1 MSSQASSVGRNSL
14 IMASG
19 TFVSRITGQLRTILL
34 AAAVGTTGIAANA
47 YQTGTMIPQVLFTIL
62 SGGVFNA
69 VLVPQIVKSLK
80 EKDANER
87 LDKLITLSIILL
99 FGVTAIM
106 AAGTHL
112 ITSLYLNSNWN
123 AQQHA
128 LVDAF
133 TLWCMPQIFFYGLYT
148 ILGQILAAHERFAA
162 YAWSSVGANIIA
174 CAGFGIFIAMFGNAS
189 RQPMGWWDQNKIF
202 LTAGMWTLGVAF
214 QAIVLFIP
222 LFQTGYKYRPR
233 MGIRGI
239 GLRSMGNVAMWSLS
253 IVVINQ
259 LVGILTTR
267 VTNGAPIQGNDL
279 YGIAGNASYQN
290 AFTLYMLPYALVA
303 VSIATAIFPR
313 LSLYV
318 TENRIDDV
326 RDTLS
331 YSLRRCG
338 IIMLF
343 ITAMFVAIPVPIIKA
358 LLPSVPLSEINLIAP
373 LLIALGINSWAA
385 SAFLF
390 LQRTFYAFENGKYPF
405 IFTVIQNAVQII
417 GIMIAQFGFAPRYWT
432 LGVAIS
438 VTASYAVSLPV
449 LFYLSQKRL
458 FNGTLNIA
466 RIVLSF
472 GKTVIAAAITALL
485 SYSLYA
491 ILIRIMHIQ
500 LSGAHGHMSW
510 IQSLVIC
517 IIIGIIALALYTGI
531 LVLLKMNDLVD
542 IGISA
547 IKRLH
552 LERFPLGAQ
561 LLAQLEKRQ
570 AKKRIIVSEYAA
582 DLDDGIKAE
591 PQALPQMDTFQS
603 TDASYNLDPR
613 PVRTV
618 ASRNAAFIDSDRKA
632 GKGKGDAG
640 RTVRPENAVLTS
652 RAGTDTHTAGGTG
665 NSTGTAAADTSDS
678 PVSDTAPR
686 AVPDRVRQGIAG
698 TDGIGKAA
706 VSSDAASSA
715 AASSAAASSAAA
727 RIPSAAVRAA
737 GQDTSS
743 PAAAA
748 SAASPLAP
756 AGTGTETGRGNT
768 ASGILHQ
775 SGTAHRDSHTMNIHP
790 GDIVLNR
797 YELLELLN
805 EGTGIAAFRAFDI
818 SSSQECQIFIITNKH
833 LFDEIGNIASEL
845 TLAKF
850 TFSEQILQS
859 YRDTEAYI
867 VAIPRDKGISL
878 ADYTRLDSPESTGQ
892 QPGRRNPVLPQPAS
906 SATQTAAAHG
916 QAAHGLNSRQHTVS
930 VAGVRS
936 IIGEL
941 VQIGQTFKDHG
952 IAHHAITAQTIRLT
966 GTQLMIADTA
976 VSRMASTYA
985 NENIQDTVTDPEL
998 ATVRQIAAVLFQL
1011 ITGREFD
1018 PSADTT
1024 SAALTLKPFSTQAAS
1039 GSANDPASGFIAKP
1053 AISGAA
1059 AEASSKA
1066 GMPAASGQ
1074 ENPGPETAGIQ
1085 YSSLLGQGEQIP
1097 PEFLLICERALGLR
1111 DAGSPDP
1118 SQSQGVSQEKSGG
1131 TVPTPIFTLLEL
1143 SVLLGSYTPW
1153 KGLSFSDVHGP
1164 FPDSRASISQIR
1176 LQIAGIN
1183 DKLTVPGYL
1192 FHSSAAP
1199 SARRG
1204 ARVIHSSSWNRYQ
1217 LFQKDNEVKLSPQ
1230 GDDLFGAFDDSGR
1243 SANVSPLTGNSP
1255 KIVPAAYPEE
1265 ANSSTHA
1272 INVGSVQDTHTDT
1285 GGPLSGTEGPGSAPA
1300 NDNQYGPASTSER
1313 LARLAARP
1321 PQSPLSSGS
1330 RQAEAHAGSSHAQS
1344 DASHGYAAQPP
1355 HTRPSVSGL
1364 PGRSV
1369 GDRRLNESAAND
1381 PELERSYDRQQKRA
1395 AREQRDSV
1403 VRHRTV
1409 TVMIV
1414 GVILIVALVAASYTM
1429 GLFRFRS
1436 PISNGNS
1443 PWPSL
1448 QANESVNG
1456 DTSSSGPSAPS
1467 SSGSSSGSGPSSS
1480 GDASSSGGSAQS
1492 TSPSATSSSSP
1503 SSQPAN
1509 SGPAAQ
1515 GGQSAAAFPQ
1525 TKAARGVPDPNMPSG
1540 TATIRLASTRFL
1552 NKPNGL
1558 KGYGMALTF
1567 RGTQTITKI
1576 RLSSRSSG
1584 GTGYVYADSDSSNPN
1599 NGYPVGQFSFSGSG
1613 DTVIT
1618 LSRPVSTDRLVLW
1631 VPSESMPSNNRVYFN
1646 RISVS

>member
-326 RDTLS
+326 HDTLS

-618 ASRNAAFIDSDRKA
+618 ASRNAAFIDPDRKA

-652 RAGTDTHTAGGTG
+652 RAGTDTHIAGGTG

-706 VSSDAASSA
+706 VSSD

-818 SSSQECQIFIITNKH
+818 SSSQECQIFITTNKH

-878 ADYTRLDSPESTGQ
+878 ADYTRLDSPENTGQ

-916 QAAHGLNSRQHTVS
+916 QAAHGPNSRQHTVS

-1024 SAALTLKPFSTQAAS
+1024 SAALTLKPSSAQAAS
-1039 GSANDPASGFIAKP
+1039 GSGNDPASGPTAKP
-1053 AISGAA
+1053 AVSDTAAGASA
-1059 AEASSKA
+1059 KA
-1066 GMPAASGQ
+1066 GTPAASGKA
-1074 ENPGPETAGIQ
+1074 NPVPETAGIQ

-1204 ARVIHSSSWNRYQ
+1204 ARVIHSSSWNRDQ

>member
-618 ASRNAAFIDSDRKA
+618 ASRNAAFIDPDRKA

-652 RAGTDTHTAGGTG
+652 RAGTDTHIAGGTG

-706 VSSDAASSA
+706 VSSD

-818 SSSQECQIFIITNKH
+818 SSSQECQIFITTNKH

-878 ADYTRLDSPESTGQ
+878 ADYTRLDSPENTGQ

-916 QAAHGLNSRQHTVS
+916 QAAHGPNSRQHTVS

-1024 SAALTLKPFSTQAAS
+1024 SAALTLKPSSAQAAS
-1039 GSANDPASGFIAKP
+1039 GSGNDPASGPTAKP
-1053 AISGAA
+1053 AVSDTAAGASA
-1059 AEASSKA
+1059 KA
-1066 GMPAASGQ
+1066 GTPAASGKV
-1074 ENPGPETAGIQ
+1074 NPVPETAGIQ

-1204 ARVIHSSSWNRYQ
+1204 ARVIHSSSWNRDQ

-1584 GTGYVYADSDSSNPN
+1584 GTGYVYADSESSNPN

>member
-259 LVGILTTR
+259 VVGILTTR

-417 GIMIAQFGFAPRYWT
+417 GIMIAQFSFAPRYWT

-618 ASRNAAFIDSDRKA
+618 ASRNAAFIDPDRKA

-652 RAGTDTHTAGGTG
+652 RAGTDTHIAGGTG

-706 VSSDAASSA
+706 VSSD

-818 SSSQECQIFIITNKH
+818 SSSQECQIFITTNKH

-878 ADYTRLDSPESTGQ
+878 ADYTRLDSPENTGQ

-916 QAAHGLNSRQHTVS
+916 QAAHGPNSRQHTVS

-1024 SAALTLKPFSTQAAS
+1024 SAALTLKPSSAQAAS
-1039 GSANDPASGFIAKP
+1039 GSGNDPASGPTAKP
-1053 AISGAA
+1053 AVSDTAAGASA
-1059 AEASSKA
+1059 KA
-1066 GMPAASGQ
+1066 GTPAASGKA
-1074 ENPGPETAGIQ
+1074 NPVPETAGIQ

-1204 ARVIHSSSWNRYQ
+1204 ARVIHSSSWNRDQ

-1285 GGPLSGTEGPGSAPA
+1285 GGPLSGTESPGSAPA

>member
-189 RQPMGWWDQNKIF
+189 RQLMGWWDQNKIF

-618 ASRNAAFIDSDRKA
+618 ASRNAAFIDPDRKA

-652 RAGTDTHTAGGTG
+652 RAGTDTHIAGGTG

-706 VSSDAASSA
+706 VSSD

-818 SSSQECQIFIITNKH
+818 SSSQECQIFITTNKH

-878 ADYTRLDSPESTGQ
+878 ADYTRLDSPENTGQ

-916 QAAHGLNSRQHTVS
+916 QAAHGPNSRQHTVS

-1024 SAALTLKPFSTQAAS
+1024 SAALTLKPSSAQAAS
-1039 GSANDPASGFIAKP
+1039 GSGNDPASGPTAKP
-1053 AISGAA
+1053 AVSDTAAGASA
-1059 AEASSKA
+1059 KA
-1066 GMPAASGQ
+1066 GTPAASGKA
-1074 ENPGPETAGIQ
+1074 NPVPETAGIQ

-1204 ARVIHSSSWNRYQ
+1204 ARVIHSSSWNRDQ

>member
-267 VTNGAPIQGNDL
+267 VTNGAPIQGNDP

-618 ASRNAAFIDSDRKA
+618 ASRNAAFIDPDRKA

-652 RAGTDTHTAGGTG
+652 RAGTDTHIAGGTG

-706 VSSDAASSA
+706 VSSD

-818 SSSQECQIFIITNKH
+818 SSSQECQIFITTNKH

-878 ADYTRLDSPESTGQ
+878 ADYTRLDSPENTGQ

-916 QAAHGLNSRQHTVS
+916 QAAHGPNSRQHTVS

-1024 SAALTLKPFSTQAAS
+1024 SAALTLKPSSAQAAS
-1039 GSANDPASGFIAKP
+1039 GSGNDPASGPTAKP
-1053 AISGAA
+1053 AVSDTAAGASA
-1059 AEASSKA
+1059 KA
-1066 GMPAASGQ
+1066 GTPAASGKA
-1074 ENPGPETAGIQ
+1074 NPVPETAGIQ

-1204 ARVIHSSSWNRYQ
+1204 ARVIHSSSWNRDQ

>member
-618 ASRNAAFIDSDRKA
+618 ASRNAAFIDPDRKA

-652 RAGTDTHTAGGTG
+652 RAGTDTHIAGGTG

-706 VSSDAASSA
+706 VSSD
-715 AASSAAASSAAA
+715 AASSAAA

-818 SSSQECQIFIITNKH
+818 SSSQECQIFITTNKH

-878 ADYTRLDSPESTGQ
+878 ADYTRLDSPENTGQ

-916 QAAHGLNSRQHTVS
+916 QAAHGPNSRQHTVS

-1024 SAALTLKPFSTQAAS
+1024 SAALTLKPSSAQAAS
-1039 GSANDPASGFIAKP
+1039 GSGNDPASGPTAKP
-1053 AISGAA
+1053 AVSDTAAGASA
-1059 AEASSKA
+1059 KA
-1066 GMPAASGQ
+1066 GTPAASGKA
-1074 ENPGPETAGIQ
+1074 NPVPETAGIQ

-1204 ARVIHSSSWNRYQ
+1204 ARVIHSSSWNRDQ

>member
-458 FNGTLNIA
+458 FKGTLNIA

-500 LSGAHGHMSW
+500 LSGVHGHMSW

-531 LVLLKMNDLVD
+531 LVLLRMNDLVD

-547 IKRLH
+547 VKRLH

-570 AKKRIIVSEYAA
+570 TKKRIIVSEYAA
-582 DLDDGIKAE
+582 DLNDGITAE

-618 ASRNAAFIDSDRKA
+618 ASRNAAFIGLDRKA

-640 RTVRPENAVLTS
+640 RTGRPENAGLTS
-652 RAGTDTHTAGGTG
+652 RAGTDIHTAGGTG
-665 NSTGTAAADTSDS
+665 NSAGTAAAGVSDL
-678 PVSDTAPR
+678 PVSDIAPR
-686 AVPDRVRQGIAG
+686 AVPDEVRQGAAG
-698 TDGIGKAA
+698 TDGIGKTA
-706 VSSDAASSA
+706 VSSDTVSP
-715 AASSAAASSAAA
+715 AAA
-727 RIPSAAVRAA
+727 RIPSAAVHAA

-743 PAAAA
+743 PAVAA

-756 AGTGTETGRGNT
+756 AGTRTETGRGNT

-892 QPGRRNPVLPQPAS
+892 QPGWRNPVLPQPAS

-916 QAAHGLNSRQHTVS
+916 QAAHGPNSRQHTVS

-1024 SAALTLKPFSTQAAS
+1024 SAALTLKPSSAQAAS
-1039 GSANDPASGFIAKP
+1039 GSGNDPASGPTAKP
-1053 AISGAA
+1053 AVSDTAAGASA
-1059 AEASSKA
+1059 KA
-1066 GMPAASGQ
+1066 GTPAASGKA
-1074 ENPGPETAGIQ
+1074 NPVPETAGIQ

-1204 ARVIHSSSWNRYQ
+1204 ARVIHSSSWNRDQ

>member
-417 GIMIAQFGFAPRYWT
+417 GIMIAQFSFAPRYWT

-438 VTASYAVSLPV
+438 VTVSYAVSLPV
-449 LFYLSQKRL
+449 LFYFSQKKL

-510 IQSLVIC
+510 IQSLAIC

-531 LVLLKMNDLVD
+531 LVLLRMNDLVD

-547 IKRLH
+547 VKRLH

-570 AKKRIIVSEYAA
+570 ARKRIIVSEYAA
-582 DLDDGIKAE
+582 DLNDGITAG

-618 ASRNAAFIDSDRKA
+618 ASRNAAFIGLDQKT
-632 GKGKGDAG
+632 GKSKGDAG
-640 RTVRPENAVLTS
+640 RTDRPENAGLTS
-652 RAGTDTHTAGGTG
+652 QAGTDTHTAGSTG
-665 NSTGTAAADTSDS
+665 NSAGTAAAGAPDL
-678 PVSDTAPR
+678 PVSDTASR
-686 AVPDRVRQGIAG
+686 AIPDGVRQNTAG
-698 TDGIGKAA
+698 TDGIGKTA
-706 VSSDAASSA
+706 VSSDAVSP
-715 AASSAAASSAAA
+715 AAA
-727 RIPSAAVRAA
+727 RIPSAVRAA
-737 GQDTSS
+737 GQDASS

-748 SAASPLAP
+748 SAASPLVP
-756 AGTGTETGRGNT
+756 AGTGAETGRGNT

-790 GDIVLNR
+790 GDTVLNR

-818 SSSQECQIFIITNKH
+818 SSSQECQIFITTNKH
-833 LFDEIGNIASEL
+833 LFDEIGNSASEL

-878 ADYTRLDSPESTGQ
+878 ADYTRLDSTESTGQ
-892 QPGRRNPVLPQPAS
+892 QPGRRNLPQPAS

-916 QAAHGLNSRQHTVS
+916 QAVHGPDARQHTVS

-976 VSRMASTYA
+976 VSRMVSTYA
-985 NENIQDTVTDPEL
+985 NESIQDTVTDPEL

-1018 PSADTT
+1018 PSTDTT
-1024 SAALTLKPFSTQAAS
+1024 SAALTLKPSSAQAVYGS
-1039 GSANDPASGFIAKP
+1039 GNDPASGPTAKS
-1053 AISGAA
+1053 AVSDTAAGASA
-1059 AEASSKA
+1059 KA
-1066 GMPAASGQ
+1066 GTPAASGKA
-1074 ENPGPETAGIQ
+1074 NPVPETAGIQ

-1118 SQSQGVSQEKSGG
+1118 SQSQGVSQETSGG

-1153 KGLSFSDVHGP
+1153 RELSFSDVHGP

-1199 SARRG
+1199 SARRD
-1204 ARVIHSSSWNRYQ
+1204 ARVIHSSSWNRDQ

-1243 SANVSPLTGNSP
+1243 SADVSPLTGNSP

-1272 INVGSVQDTHTDT
+1272 INIGPVQDTHTNT
-1285 GGPLSGTEGPGSAPA
+1285 SGPLSGTEGPGSAPA
-1300 NDNQYGPASTSER
+1300 NDNQYGTAASTSER

-1321 PQSPLSSGS
+1321 PQSPLSSGP
-1330 RQAEAHAGSSHAQS
+1330 RQAEAQAGSSHAQS
-1344 DASHGYAAQPP
+1344 DASHGYAAQPS
-1355 HTRPSVSGL
+1355 HTRSSVPGL

-1467 SSGSSSGSGPSSS
+1467 SSGSSSSSGPSSS
-1480 GDASSSGGSAQS
+1480 GDASSSGGNSQS

-1509 SGPAAQ
+1509 SGLAAQ

-1525 TKAARGVPDPNMPSG
+1525 TKAAQGVPDPNMPSG

-1567 RGTQTITKI
+1567 RGAQTITKI

>member
-259 LVGILTTR
+259 VVGILTTR

-318 TENRIDDV
+318 TENRIDNV

-417 GIMIAQFGFAPRYWT
+417 GIMIAQFSFAPRYWT

-438 VTASYAVSLPV
+438 VTVSYAVSLPV
-449 LFYLSQKRL
+449 LFYLSQKKL

-472 GKTVIAAAITALL
+472 GKTVIAAVITALL

-500 LSGAHGHMSW
+500 LSGVHGHMSW

-531 LVLLKMNDLVD
+531 LVLLRMNDLVD

-547 IKRLH
+547 VKRLH

-570 AKKRIIVSEYAA
+570 TKKRIIVSEYAA
-582 DLDDGIKAE
+582 DLNDGITAE

-618 ASRNAAFIDSDRKA
+618 ASRNAAFIGLDRKA
-632 GKGKGDAG
+632 GKDKSDAG
-640 RTVRPENAVLTS
+640 RTGRPENAGLTS
-652 RAGTDTHTAGGTG
+652 RAGTDIHTAGGSG
-665 NSTGTAAADTSDS
+665 NSAGTAAAGASDL
-678 PVSDTAPR
+678 PVSDIAPR
-686 AVPDRVRQGIAG
+686 AVPDEVRQGIAG
-698 TDGIGKAA
+698 TDGIGKTT
-706 VSSDAASSA
+706 VSSDTVSP
-715 AASSAAASSAAA
+715 AAA
-727 RIPSAAVRAA
+727 RIPSAVRAA
-737 GQDTSS
+737 GQDASS

-748 SAASPLAP
+748 SAASPLVP
-756 AGTGTETGRGNT
+756 AGTGAETGRGNT

-790 GDIVLNR
+790 GDTVLNR

-818 SSSQECQIFIITNKH
+818 SSSQECQIFITTNKH
-833 LFDEIGNIASEL
+833 LFDEIGNSASEL

-878 ADYTRLDSPESTGQ
+878 ADYTRLDSTESTGQ
-892 QPGRRNPVLPQPAS
+892 QPGRRNLPQPAS

-916 QAAHGLNSRQHTVS
+916 QAAHGPDARQHTVS

-976 VSRMASTYA
+976 VSRMVSTYA
-985 NENIQDTVTDPEL
+985 NESIQDTVTDPEL

-1024 SAALTLKPFSTQAAS
+1024 SAALTLKPSSAQAAS
-1039 GSANDPASGFIAKP
+1039 GSGNDPASGPTAKP
-1053 AISGAA
+1053 AVSDTAAGASA
-1059 AEASSKA
+1059 KA
-1066 GMPAASGQ
+1066 GTPAASGKA
-1074 ENPGPETAGIQ
+1074 NPVPETAGIQ

-1118 SQSQGVSQEKSGG
+1118 SQSQGVSQETSGG

-1153 KGLSFSDVHGP
+1153 KGLSFSDAHGP
-1164 FPDSRASISQIR
+1164 FPDSRASISQIS

-1199 SARRG
+1199 SARRS
-1204 ARVIHSSSWNRYQ
+1204 ARVIHSSSWNRDQ

-1243 SANVSPLTGNSP
+1243 GADVSPLTGNSP

-1272 INVGSVQDTHTDT
+1272 INIGSLQDTYTNT
-1285 GGPLSGTEGPGSAPA
+1285 SGPLSGTEGPGSTPA
-1300 NDNQYGPASTSER
+1300 NDNQYGTAASTSER
-1313 LARLAARP
+1313 LARLAAQQ
-1321 PQSPLSSGS
+1321 PQNPLSSGP
-1330 RQAEAHAGSSHAQS
+1330 RQAEAQAGSSHAQS
-1344 DASHGYAAQPP
+1344 DASHGYAAQLS

-1436 PISNGNS
+1436 SISNGNS

-1467 SSGSSSGSGPSSS
+1467 SSSSSGSGPSSS
-1480 GDASSSGGSAQS
+1480 GDTSSSGGSSQS
-1492 TSPSATSSSSP
+1492 TSPAAPSSSSP

-1515 GGQSAAAFPQ
+1515 GVQSAAAFPQ
-1525 TKAARGVPDPNMPSG
+1525 TKAAQGVPDPNMPSG

>member
-417 GIMIAQFGFAPRYWT
+417 GIVIAQFGFAPRYWT

-706 VSSDAASSA
+706 VSSD

-1085 YSSLLGQGEQIP
+1085 YSSLLGQGEQIL

-1204 ARVIHSSSWNRYQ
+1204 ARVIHSSSWNRDQ

>member
-267 VTNGAPIQGNDL
+267 VTNGAPIQGKDL

-358 LLPSVPLSEINLIAP
+358 LLPSIPLSEINLIAP

-417 GIMIAQFGFAPRYWT
+417 GIMIAQFSFAPRYWT

-438 VTASYAVSLPV
+438 VTVSYAVSLPV
-449 LFYLSQKRL
+449 LFYFSQKKL

-510 IQSLVIC
+510 IQSLAIC

-531 LVLLKMNDLVD
+531 LVLLRMNDLVD

-547 IKRLH
+547 VKRLH

-618 ASRNAAFIDSDRKA
+618 ASRNAAFIDPDRKA

-652 RAGTDTHTAGGTG
+652 RAGTDTHIAGGTG

-706 VSSDAASSA
+706 VSSD

-818 SSSQECQIFIITNKH
+818 SSSQECQIFITTNKH

-878 ADYTRLDSPESTGQ
+878 ADYTRLDSPENTGQ

-916 QAAHGLNSRQHTVS
+916 QAAHGPNSRQHTVS

-1024 SAALTLKPFSTQAAS
+1024 SAALTLKPSSAQAAS
-1039 GSANDPASGFIAKP
+1039 GSGNDPASGPTAKP
-1053 AISGAA
+1053 AVSDTAAGASA
-1059 AEASSKA
+1059 KA
-1066 GMPAASGQ
+1066 GTPAASGKA
-1074 ENPGPETAGIQ
+1074 NPVPETAGIQ

-1204 ARVIHSSSWNRYQ
+1204 ARVIHSSSWNRDQ

-1552 NKPNGL
+1552 NKPDGL

>member
-259 LVGILTTR
+259 VVGILTTR

-417 GIMIAQFGFAPRYWT
+417 GIMIAQFSFAPRYWT

-438 VTASYAVSLPV
+438 VTVSYAVSLPV
-449 LFYLSQKRL
+449 LFYLSQKKL

-472 GKTVIAAAITALL
+472 GKTVIATVITALL

-500 LSGAHGHMSW
+500 LSGVHGHMSW

-531 LVLLKMNDLVD
+531 LVLLRMNDLVD

-547 IKRLH
+547 VKRLH

-570 AKKRIIVSEYAA
+570 TKKRIIVSEYAA
-582 DLDDGIKAE
+582 DLNDGITAE

-618 ASRNAAFIDSDRKA
+618 ASRNAAFIGLDRKA
-632 GKGKGDAG
+632 GKDKSDAG
-640 RTVRPENAVLTS
+640 RTGRPENAGLTS
-652 RAGTDTHTAGGTG
+652 RAGTDIHTAGGSG
-665 NSTGTAAADTSDS
+665 NSAGTAAAGASDL
-678 PVSDTAPR
+678 PVSDIAPR
-686 AVPDRVRQGIAG
+686 AVPDEVRQGIAG
-698 TDGIGKAA
+698 TDGIGKTA
-706 VSSDAASSA
+706 VSSDTVSPAAT
-715 AASSAAASSAAA
+715 
-727 RIPSAAVRAA
+727 RIPSAVVRSA

-748 SAASPLAP
+748 SAASLLAS
-756 AGTGTETGRGNT
+756 AGTGAETGRGNT

-775 SGTAHRDSHTMNIHP
+775 SGTVHGDSHTMNIHP
-790 GDIVLNR
+790 GDIILNR

-818 SSSQECQIFIITNKH
+818 SSSQECQIFITTNKH
-833 LFDEIGNIASEL
+833 LFDEIGNITSEL

-892 QPGRRNPVLPQPAS
+892 QPGRRNLPQPAS

-916 QAAHGLNSRQHTVS
+916 QAAHGPDARQHTVS

-976 VSRMASTYA
+976 VSRMVSTYA
-985 NENIQDTVTDPEL
+985 NESIQDTVTDPEL

-1024 SAALTLKPFSTQAAS
+1024 SAALTLKPSSAQAAS
-1039 GSANDPASGFIAKP
+1039 GSGNDPASGPTAKP
-1053 AISGAA
+1053 AVSDTAAGASA
-1059 AEASSKA
+1059 KA
-1066 GMPAASGQ
+1066 GTPAASGKA
-1074 ENPGPETAGIQ
+1074 NPVPETAGIQ

-1097 PEFLLICERALGLR
+1097 PEFFLICERALGLR

-1118 SQSQGVSQEKSGG
+1118 SQSQGVSQETSGG

-1164 FPDSRASISQIR
+1164 FPDSRASISQIS

-1199 SARRG
+1199 SARRS
-1204 ARVIHSSSWNRYQ
+1204 ARVIHSSSWNRDQ

-1243 SANVSPLTGNSP
+1243 GADVSPLTGNSP

-1272 INVGSVQDTHTDT
+1272 INIGSVQDTYTNT
-1285 GGPLSGTEGPGSAPA
+1285 SGPLSGTEGPGSTPA
-1300 NDNQYGPASTSER
+1300 NDNQYGTAASTSER
-1313 LARLAARP
+1313 LARLAAQQ
-1321 PQSPLSSGS
+1321 PQNPLSSGP
-1330 RQAEAHAGSSHAQS
+1330 RQAEAQAGSSHAQS
-1344 DASHGYAAQPP
+1344 DASHGYASQLS

-1467 SSGSSSGSGPSSS
+1467 SSGSSSSSGPSSS
-1480 GDASSSGGSAQS
+1480 GDASSSGGNSQS
-1492 TSPSATSSSSP
+1492 TSPSTTSSSSP

-1525 TKAARGVPDPNMPSG
+1525 TKAAQGVPDPNMPSG

>member
-1 MSSQASSVGRNSL
+1 
-14 IMASG
+14 
-19 TFVSRITGQLRTILL
+19 
-34 AAAVGTTGIAANA
+34 
-47 YQTGTMIPQVLFTIL
+47 
-62 SGGVFNA
+62 
-69 VLVPQIVKSLK
+69 
-80 EKDANER
+80 
-87 LDKLITLSIILL
+87 
-99 FGVTAIM
+99 
-106 AAGTHL
+106 
-112 ITSLYLNSNWN
+112 
-123 AQQHA
+123 
-128 LVDAF
+128 
-133 TLWCMPQIFFYGLYT
+133 
-148 ILGQILAAHERFAA
+148 
-162 YAWSSVGANIIA
+162 
-174 CAGFGIFIAMFGNAS
+174 
-189 RQPMGWWDQNKIF
+189 
-202 LTAGMWTLGVAF
+202 
-214 QAIVLFIP
+214 
-222 LFQTGYKYRPR
+222 
-233 MGIRGI
+233 
-239 GLRSMGNVAMWSLS
+239 
-253 IVVINQ
+253 
-259 LVGILTTR
+259 
-267 VTNGAPIQGNDL
+267 
-279 YGIAGNASYQN
+279 
-290 AFTLYMLPYALVA
+290 
-303 VSIATAIFPR
+303 
-313 LSLYV
+313 
-318 TENRIDDV
+318 
-326 RDTLS
+326 
-331 YSLRRCG
+331 
-338 IIMLF
+338 
-343 ITAMFVAIPVPIIKA
+343 
-358 LLPSVPLSEINLIAP
+358 
-373 LLIALGINSWAA
+373 
-385 SAFLF
+385 
-390 LQRTFYAFENGKYPF
+390 
-405 IFTVIQNAVQII
+405 
-417 GIMIAQFGFAPRYWT
+417 
-432 LGVAIS
+432 
-438 VTASYAVSLPV
+438 
-449 LFYLSQKRL
+449 
-458 FNGTLNIA
+458 
-466 RIVLSF
+466 
-472 GKTVIAAAITALL
+472 
-485 SYSLYA
+485 
-491 ILIRIMHIQ
+491 
-500 LSGAHGHMSW
+500 
-510 IQSLVIC
+510 
-517 IIIGIIALALYTGI
+517 
-531 LVLLKMNDLVD
+531 
-542 IGISA
+542 
-547 IKRLH
+547 
-552 LERFPLGAQ
+552 
-561 LLAQLEKRQ
+561 
-570 AKKRIIVSEYAA
+570 
-582 DLDDGIKAE
+582 
-591 PQALPQMDTFQS
+591 
-603 TDASYNLDPR
+603 
-613 PVRTV
+613 
-618 ASRNAAFIDSDRKA
+618 
-632 GKGKGDAG
+632 
-640 RTVRPENAVLTS
+640 
-652 RAGTDTHTAGGTG
+652 
-665 NSTGTAAADTSDS
+665 
-678 PVSDTAPR
+678 
-686 AVPDRVRQGIAG
+686 
-698 TDGIGKAA
+698 
-706 VSSDAASSA
+706 
-715 AASSAAASSAAA
+715 SAAA

-818 SSSQECQIFIITNKH
+818 SSSQECQIFITTNKH

-878 ADYTRLDSPESTGQ
+878 ADYTRLDSPENTGQ

-916 QAAHGLNSRQHTVS
+916 QAAHGPNSRQHTVS

-1024 SAALTLKPFSTQAAS
+1024 SAALTLKPSSAQAAS
-1039 GSANDPASGFIAKP
+1039 GSGNDPASGPTAKP
-1053 AISGAA
+1053 AVSDTAAGASA
-1059 AEASSKA
+1059 KA
-1066 GMPAASGQ
+1066 GTPAASGKA
-1074 ENPGPETAGIQ
+1074 NPVPETAGIQ

-1118 SQSQGVSQEKSGG
+1118 SQSQGVSQETSGG

-1204 ARVIHSSSWNRYQ
+1204 ARVIHSSSWNRDQ

-1230 GDDLFGAFDDSGR
+1230 GDDFFGAFDDSGR

-1381 PELERSYDRQQKRA
+1381 PELEGSYDRQQKRA

-1414 GVILIVALVAASYTM
+1414 GV
-1429 GLFRFRS
+1429 
-1436 PISNGNS
+1436 
-1443 PWPSL
+1443 
-1448 QANESVNG
+1448 
-1456 DTSSSGPSAPS
+1456 
-1467 SSGSSSGSGPSSS
+1467 
-1480 GDASSSGGSAQS
+1480 
-1492 TSPSATSSSSP
+1492 
-1503 SSQPAN
+1503 
-1509 SGPAAQ
+1509 
-1515 GGQSAAAFPQ
+1515 
-1525 TKAARGVPDPNMPSG
+1525 
-1540 TATIRLASTRFL
+1540 
-1552 NKPNGL
+1552 
-1558 KGYGMALTF
+1558 
-1567 RGTQTITKI
+1567 
-1576 RLSSRSSG
+1576 
-1584 GTGYVYADSDSSNPN
+1584 
-1599 NGYPVGQFSFSGSG
+1599 
-1613 DTVIT
+1613 
-1618 LSRPVSTDRLVLW
+1618 
-1631 VPSESMPSNNRVYFN
+1631 
-1646 RISVS
+1646 

>member
-259 LVGILTTR
+259 VVGILTTR

-417 GIMIAQFGFAPRYWT
+417 GIMIAQFSFAPRYWT

-438 VTASYAVSLPV
+438 VTVSYAVSLPV
-449 LFYLSQKRL
+449 LFYLSQKKL

-472 GKTVIAAAITALL
+472 GKTVIAAVITALL

-500 LSGAHGHMSW
+500 LSGVHGHMSW

-531 LVLLKMNDLVD
+531 LVLLRMNDLVD

-547 IKRLH
+547 VKRLH

-570 AKKRIIVSEYAA
+570 TKKRIIVSEYAA
-582 DLDDGIKAE
+582 DLNDGIIAE

-618 ASRNAAFIDSDRKA
+618 ASRNAAFIGLDRKA

-640 RTVRPENAVLTS
+640 RTGRPENAGLYGK
-652 RAGTDTHTAGGTG
+652 AGPEAHNAGGTG
-665 NSTGTAAADTSDS
+665 
-678 PVSDTAPR
+678 
-686 AVPDRVRQGIAG
+686 
-698 TDGIGKAA
+698 K
-706 VSSDAASSA
+706 
-715 AASSAAASSAAA
+715 
-727 RIPSAAVRAA
+727 
-737 GQDTSS
+737 
-743 PAAAA
+743 
-748 SAASPLAP
+748 
-756 AGTGTETGRGNT
+756 
-768 ASGILHQ
+768 
-775 SGTAHRDSHTMNIHP
+775 
-790 GDIVLNR
+790 
-797 YELLELLN
+797 
-805 EGTGIAAFRAFDI
+805 
-818 SSSQECQIFIITNKH
+818 
-833 LFDEIGNIASEL
+833 
-845 TLAKF
+845 
-850 TFSEQILQS
+850 
-859 YRDTEAYI
+859 
-867 VAIPRDKGISL
+867 
-878 ADYTRLDSPESTGQ
+878 
-892 QPGRRNPVLPQPAS
+892 
-906 SATQTAAAHG
+906 
-916 QAAHGLNSRQHTVS
+916 
-930 VAGVRS
+930 
-936 IIGEL
+936 
-941 VQIGQTFKDHG
+941 
-952 IAHHAITAQTIRLT
+952 
-966 GTQLMIADTA
+966 
-976 VSRMASTYA
+976 
-985 NENIQDTVTDPEL
+985 
-998 ATVRQIAAVLFQL
+998 
-1011 ITGREFD
+1011 
-1018 PSADTT
+1018 
-1024 SAALTLKPFSTQAAS
+1024 
-1039 GSANDPASGFIAKP
+1039 
-1053 AISGAA
+1053 
-1059 AEASSKA
+1059 
-1066 GMPAASGQ
+1066 
-1074 ENPGPETAGIQ
+1074 
-1085 YSSLLGQGEQIP
+1085 
-1097 PEFLLICERALGLR
+1097 
-1111 DAGSPDP
+1111 
-1118 SQSQGVSQEKSGG
+1118 
-1131 TVPTPIFTLLEL
+1131 
-1143 SVLLGSYTPW
+1143 
-1153 KGLSFSDVHGP
+1153 
-1164 FPDSRASISQIR
+1164 
-1176 LQIAGIN
+1176 
-1183 DKLTVPGYL
+1183 
-1192 FHSSAAP
+1192 
-1199 SARRG
+1199 SAR
-1204 ARVIHSSSWNRYQ
+1204 
-1217 LFQKDNEVKLSPQ
+1217 
-1230 GDDLFGAFDDSGR
+1230 
-1243 SANVSPLTGNSP
+1243 T
-1255 KIVPAAYPEE
+1255 
-1265 ANSSTHA
+1265 
-1272 INVGSVQDTHTDT
+1272 
-1285 GGPLSGTEGPGSAPA
+1285 
-1300 NDNQYGPASTSER
+1300 
-1313 LARLAARP
+1313 
-1321 PQSPLSSGS
+1321 
-1330 RQAEAHAGSSHAQS
+1330 
-1344 DASHGYAAQPP
+1344 
-1355 HTRPSVSGL
+1355 
-1364 PGRSV
+1364 
-1369 GDRRLNESAAND
+1369 
-1381 PELERSYDRQQKRA
+1381 
-1395 AREQRDSV
+1395 
-1403 VRHRTV
+1403 
-1409 TVMIV
+1409 
-1414 GVILIVALVAASYTM
+1414 
-1429 GLFRFRS
+1429 
-1436 PISNGNS
+1436 
-1443 PWPSL
+1443 
-1448 QANESVNG
+1448 
-1456 DTSSSGPSAPS
+1456 
-1467 SSGSSSGSGPSSS
+1467 
-1480 GDASSSGGSAQS
+1480 
-1492 TSPSATSSSSP
+1492 
-1503 SSQPAN
+1503 
-1509 SGPAAQ
+1509 
-1515 GGQSAAAFPQ
+1515 
-1525 TKAARGVPDPNMPSG
+1525 
-1540 TATIRLASTRFL
+1540 
-1552 NKPNGL
+1552 
-1558 KGYGMALTF
+1558 
-1567 RGTQTITKI
+1567 
-1576 RLSSRSSG
+1576 
-1584 GTGYVYADSDSSNPN
+1584 
-1599 NGYPVGQFSFSGSG
+1599 
-1613 DTVIT
+1613 
-1618 LSRPVSTDRLVLW
+1618 
-1631 VPSESMPSNNRVYFN
+1631 
-1646 RISVS
+1646 